1 MILYHGSN
9 GDFEQIDLSY
19 SRPGKDFG
27 KGFYLSADR
36 DQALKM
42 AQTKI
47 EQTQRGQLTVMAYE
61 VDENAMNALRV
72 LRFDEYSEDWAR
84 FILMNRNN
92 PTDKPAHDYDIV
104 IGPIAND
111 RVGIQLW
118 RFENK
123 DIDLPTLV
131 RKLRYM
137 QGLTIQYFFGTEQAI
152 KLLKRI

>member
-36 DQALKM
+36 DHALKM

-47 EQTQRGQLTVMAYE
+47 EQIQSGQPTVMAYE

-84 FILMNRNN
+84 FILKNRNN